1 MLQDSHI
8 VQLRIW
14 VRPPWEGGWERTTL
28 NTRAPSRPQLGRQD
42 RIPGSGFFV
51 QEFCGLPR
59 DCVLHEC
66 FPRVGFKPGGQHTPA
81 TITASSEPWKIRQLG
96 LCVCAASQ
104 YLNAREN
111 CWSLGQS
118 VKIGRNCTCGTILP
132 SIYGYYRGHNLV
144 ASLQLVPLQI
154 WLLPHYKD
162 THQEYRIC
170 LDTSFGLLGK
180 LISSNDGA
188 LEPLLIS
195 FYEFGYCGIMLRAD
209 LLFRRF

>member
-1 MLQDSHI
+1 M
-8 VQLRIW
+8 
-14 VRPPWEGGWERTTL
+14 
-28 NTRAPSRPQLGRQD
+28 
-42 RIPGSGFFV
+42 
-51 QEFCGLPR
+51 
-59 DCVLHEC
+59 
-66 FPRVGFKPGGQHTPA
+66 
-81 TITASSEPWKIRQLG
+81 
-96 LCVCAASQ
+96 CAASQ

-154 WLLPHYKD
+154 WLLPRYKHTH
-162 THQEYRIC
+162 THQECRIC

-180 LISSNDGA
+180 LISSNKGA

-195 FYEFGYCGIMLRAD
+195 FYEYGYCWIMLRAN
-209 LLFRRF
+209 LLFGKFWQEMVDTDLVGQAKADKNTFL

>member
-1 MLQDSHI
+1 MNEHESATASSLFGT
-8 VQLRIW
+8 QLKRHECRECERELG
-14 VRPPWEGGWERTTL
+14 VARLAQCAAEDLGETSLGGRLGTHHPKYSRTIT
-28 NTRAPSRPQLGRQD
+28 TPARAP
-42 RIPGSGFFV
+42 GSQEVDFFF

-118 VKIGRNCTCGTILP
+118 VKIGRNCTWGTILP
-132 SIYGYYRGHNLV
+132 SIYGYYRGQNLV

-154 WLLPHYKD
+154 WLLPHYKQTH
-162 THQEYRIC
+162 THQEHSIC
-170 LDTSFGLLGK
+170 
-180 LISSNDGA
+180 
-188 LEPLLIS
+188 
-195 FYEFGYCGIMLRAD
+195 
-209 LLFRRF
+209 